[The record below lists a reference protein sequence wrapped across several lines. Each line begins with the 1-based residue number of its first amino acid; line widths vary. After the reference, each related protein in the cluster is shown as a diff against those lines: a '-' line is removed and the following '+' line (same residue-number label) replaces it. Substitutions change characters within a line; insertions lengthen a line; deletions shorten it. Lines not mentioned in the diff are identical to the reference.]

1 MPLAATLREA
11 IQKDGRSHYA
21 IAKEAAIQPDILDR
35 FVRGERDMRLAT
47 AEKVAAVLQLELCS
61 VSPSKGQR
69 ARRTRPAKGASGKGV
84 TLTVDPTVRPDWP
97 GNDASGKGIT
107 LTKYDLVNGG
117 VAAIAKWIHQG
128 CNPLK
133 TPLRHDQLALAVA
146 MAMESV
152 RAGRDP
158 VALFLDKARRLA
170 ESGQPDVNGDDYDR
184 AKRNVRHWKDQM
196 NRQLTRPDGP
206 RVPSDLKDAMRQF

>member
-84 TLTVDPTVRPDWP
+84 
-97 GNDASGKGIT
+97 T

-206 RVPSDLKDAMRQF
+206 RVPSDLKDAMRHF

>member
-69 ARRTRPAKGASGKGV
+69 ARKTRPAKGASGKGV
-84 TLTVDPTVRPDWP
+84 TLTKD
-97 GNDASGKGIT
+97 
-107 LTKYDLVNGG
+107 DLVGAKNDFHAPVG
-117 VAAIAKWIHQG
+117 AIAKWIHHG
-128 CNPLK
+128 CCPLK
-133 TPLRHDQLALAVA
+133 TPLHHRHLALAVA
-146 MAMESV
+146 MARESV
-152 RAGRDP
+152 RVGRDP

-170 ESGQPDVNGDDYDR
+170 ETSQPEVNGDDYDQ
-184 AKRNVRHWKDQM
+184 AKRDVRSWKDFM
-196 NRQLTRPDGP
+196 SGIVKRPDAP
-206 RVPSDLKDAMRQF
+206 ADLKDAMRSF